1 VKWVRKNL
9 FAVVQ
14 EEVEAEVLWDVEVLV
29 EVVGRGELEDLPSHA
44 LLELLYVRLR
54 RVESSTSEVS
64 RYKHAMCNTLAVP
77 GPESAMR
84 IERLFT
90 WVG

>member
-1 VKWVRKNL
+1 VGAKNL
-9 FAVVQ
+9 FALAQ

-29 EVVGRGELEDLPSHA
+29 EVVGRGELEDLPSHV
-44 LLELLYVRLR
+44 LLELLYIRLR
-54 RVESSTSEVS
+54 RVETSTSEVP
-64 RYKHAMCNTLAVP
+64 RYKHAMCNTLSVP

-84 IERLFT
+84 IQRLFT

>member
-1 VKWVRKNL
+1 MKWVRKNL
-9 FAVVQ
+9 FAGVQ
-14 EEVEAEVLWDVEVLV
+14 EEVEAEVLWDVEV
-29 EVVGRGELEDLPSHA
+29 VGRGELEDLPSHS

-54 RVESSTSEVS
+54 RAESSTSEVS
-64 RYKHAMCNTLAVP
+64 RYKHAMCNTLSVP

-84 IERLFT
+84 IQRLFT

>member
-1 VKWVRKNL
+1 MKWVRKNL
-9 FAVVQ
+9 FAGVQ

-29 EVVGRGELEDLPSHA
+29 EVVGHGELEDLPSHA

-54 RVESSTSEVS
+54 RVEISTNEVS
-64 RYKHAMCNTLAVP
+64 RYKHAMCNTLSVP

-84 IERLFT
+84 IQRLFT